1 MKALSPQDAMF
12 LIMERRRQP
21 MHVAGLQLFTSPAG
35 TGAKFARELVDH
47 ARGFQQPERP
57 WNQRLSFRRGFWH
70 WRDDEHFDLDHHFR
84 YISLPQPGRI
94 RELLA
99 YVSHEHSGLMDRS
112 RPLWEMHAIEGLPD
126 NRFAVYS
133 KIHHAL
139 FDGMSAMK
147 VARSFFTEDPDI
159 DDSPPLWAMPPRKRS
174 RTAGEINTANPFTA
188 LTDAVAAN
196 YRVLPGIYRG
206 LKDLFGSADATE
218 VKPYQAP
225 PTIFNQNISAS
236 RRFAGDTYELERMK
250 RVAKACSAT
259 LNDIALAMCSGA
271 LREYL
276 IANNALPDRPLIA
289 MVPVS
294 VASADHDGGNQVA
307 AILANLGTHIA
318 DPSIRL
324 KTIIQSTK
332 AAKSRMKEM
341 SRVEQLAYAGAALGA
356 IPLTT
361 VTGFDKIHP
370 PFNVVISNVP
380 GPEKP
385 LYWNGARLD
394 EMYPLS
400 IPIDGQAMNITLN
413 SYTDRMAFGFT
424 ACSRRVPSMQRLLDY
439 TEKALADLE
448 TAADLN

>member
-1 MKALSPQDAMF
+1 MKMLSPQDAMF
-12 LIMERRRQP
+12 LLLEKRHQP
-21 MHVAGLQLFTSPAG
+21 MHVAGLQLFTPPPEAG
-35 TGAKFARELVDH
+35 PTFVRELVDSMREVRQAEH
-47 ARGFQQPERP
+47 P
-57 WNQRLSFRRGFWH
+57 WNQRLSIRRGFWH
-70 WRDDEHFDLDHHFR
+70 WREDEHFDLDHHVR

-99 YVSHEHSGLMDRS
+99 YVSHEHSGLMDRK
-112 RPLWEMHAIEGLPD
+112 RPLWEMHVIEGLPD
-126 NRFAVYS
+126 GRFALYS

-147 VARSFFTEDPDI
+147 VARSFFNDSPDI
-159 DDSPPLWAMPPRKRS
+159 RDGAPLWAQPPKKRTRQS
-174 RTAGEINTANPFTA
+174 GEVNTANPLNA
-188 LTDAVAAN
+188 LTDAIAAN
-196 YRVLPGIYRG
+196 YRVLPGALRG
-206 LKDLFGSADATE
+206 IKDLFATADATD

-225 PTIFNQNISAS
+225 PTLFNRNISAS
-236 RRFAGDTYELERMK
+236 RRFAADSYSLDRIK
-250 RVAKACSAT
+250 KVAKASNAT

-276 IANNALPDRPLIA
+276 IANNELPDRPLIA

-318 DPSIRL
+318 DPSRRL

-332 AAKSRMKEM
+332 AAKSRMKDM
-341 SRVEQLAYAGAALGA
+341 NRIEQLAYAGTALGA
-356 IPLTT
+356 LPLTT
-361 VTGFDKIHP
+361 AIGFDSIHP
-370 PFNVVISNVP
+370 PFNMVISNVP

-413 SYTDRMAFGFT
+413 SYVDAIGIGFT
-424 ACSRRVPSMQRLLDY
+424 ACSRTVPSMQRLLEY
-439 TEKALADLE
+439 TEKALQDLE
-448 TAADLN
+448 AAAGLS

>member
-12 LIMERRRQP
+12 LIMERRHQP
-21 MHVAGLQLFTSPAG
+21 MHVAGLQLFTPPPDRPE
-35 TGAKFARELVDH
+35 FVRELVDA
-47 ARGFQQPERP
+47 AREYQTPERP
-57 WNQRLSFRRGFWH
+57 WNQRLSIRRGFWH
-70 WRDDEHFDLDHHFR
+70 WREDEHFDLDHHFR

-112 RPLWEMHAIEGLPD
+112 RPLWELHVIEGLPEG
-126 NRFAVYS
+126 RFAVYS

-139 FDGMSAMK
+139 FDGMSAMR
-147 VARSFFTEDPDI
+147 VARSFFTEDPGERGT
-159 DDSPPLWAMPPRKRS
+159 PPLWAMPPKKRQRQS
-174 RTAGEINTANPFTA
+174 GELNTADPFSA
-188 LTDAVAAN
+188 LTDAIAAN

-206 LKDLFGSADATE
+206 LKDLISSADAAE

-225 PTIFNQNISAS
+225 PTLFNQNISSS
-236 RRFAGDTYELERMK
+236 RRFAADSYSLERMK
-250 RVAKACSAT
+250 AVAKASHST
-259 LNDIALAMCSGA
+259 LNDIALTMCSGA

-276 IANNALPDRPLIA
+276 IANHALPDRPLIA

-307 AILANLGTHIA
+307 AILANLGTQIA
-318 DPSIRL
+318 DPSRRL
-324 KTIIQSTK
+324 KTIMQSTK

-341 SRVEQLAYAGAALGA
+341 SRVEQLAYAGTALGA
-356 IPLTT
+356 LPLTT
-361 VTGFDKIHP
+361 AAGFDKVHP
-370 PFNVVISNVP
+370 PFNMVISNVP
-380 GPEKP
+380 GPEQP
-385 LYWNGARLD
+385 MYWNGARLD

-413 SYTDRMAFGFT
+413 SYDDNMCFGFT

-439 TEKALADLE
+439 TEKALEDLE
-448 TAADLN
+448 LAVGMTT